1 MSVKCELDRVCE
13 LQSEGSFVLTG
24 FYLSQADMD
33 ALADSLTP
41 DVPDVG
47 ALGRYRRVPVFLY
60 SPQGAK
66 GLLSYGRVHYTMV
79 RMDVVD

>member
-47 ALGRYRRVPVFLY
+47 ALGRYRRV
-60 SPQGAK
+60 
-66 GLLSYGRVHYTMV
+66 
-79 RMDVVD
+79 